1 MGIRLIRKEALTVFV
16 MVSGVFLELGDRRG
30 NRMGVERVARVRSIN
45 VFRTSD
51 RSITFTWIC
60 TKISGS

>member
-1 MGIRLIRKEALTVFV
+1 MGIKLIRKEALTVFV

-30 NRMGVERVARVRSIN
+30 NRMGVERVARVRSMN
-45 VFRTSD
+45 VLRTSG

-60 TKISGS
+60 TKMSGS